1 MLWKPRESCKLCS
14 KYKAACYILQ
24 AKFWCTL
31 HRLSVHCHL
40 SSEQN
45 AHFSV
50 HCLWSHLCAVER
62 HFCTGDG
69 AWQAAAGSAPSIR
82 SLCPKAWAPLAGQY
96 GSGRKI
102 RPMDGRPIWKTGRS
116 STHCA
121 AKWCDIPKMFY
132 IWTLNFGRLYHS
144 MQWVIGLWLWLDL
157 SNQSEHCCWT
167 NLRILAWVWPLPFLA
182 ASEFWTPVTSSNE
195 NSILRTKRGD
205 KCFKFKGCNPAALN
219 AHCSIFVVSSS
230 PWSWWWLPVQLHYCW
245 LGKIQLKGHLLF
257 VQLRLKRLW
266 VWTKILTIFGLL
278 LPPPIF
284 LWVCRRQIAS
294 NPLLLLQVHGSSLM
308 KGSRDLWDPE
318 GPIHLFHCT
327 KSPHAL
333 GVLI

>member
-1 MLWKPRESCKLCS
+1 MHTFLFTASGAICVQWRGIFVQEMGPGRQRQVAHQAFAPFVRKPGLRSPANMVPGGKS
-14 KYKAACYILQ
+14 GRWTDVRFGKP
-24 AKFWCTL
+24 
-31 HRLSVHCHL
+31 
-40 SSEQN
+40 
-45 AHFSV
+45 
-50 HCLWSHLCAVER
+50 
-62 HFCTGDG
+62 D
-69 AWQAAAGSAPSIR
+69 AAALIVQPSGVISR
-82 SLCPKAWAPLAGQY
+82 Y
-96 GSGRKI
+96 
-102 RPMDGRPIWKTGRS
+102 
-116 STHCA
+116 STFEHWISVVCIIQ
-121 AKWCDIPKMFY
+121 C
-132 IWTLNFGRLYHS
+132 NE
-144 MQWVIGLWLWLDL
+144 WLDFDCGL

-182 ASEFWTPVTSSNE
+182 ASEFWTPVTSFNE
-195 NSILRTKRGD
+195 SLILRTKRD
-205 KCFKFKGCNPAALN
+205 KCFKFKGCSPAALN

-333 GVLI
+333 GVLIWRRRRVHFISCTAIYWGEGLYCMAPECSVVG

>member
-1 MLWKPRESCKLCS
+1 MHTFLFTASGAICVQWRGIFVQEMGPGRQRQVAHQAFAPFVRKPGPCS
-14 KYKAACYILQ
+14 PANMVPGGKSGRWTDVRFGKP
-24 AKFWCTL
+24 
-31 HRLSVHCHL
+31 
-40 SSEQN
+40 
-45 AHFSV
+45 
-50 HCLWSHLCAVER
+50 
-62 HFCTGDG
+62 D
-69 AWQAAAGSAPSIR
+69 AAALIVQPSGVISQR
-82 SLCPKAWAPLAGQY
+82 F
-96 GSGRKI
+96 
-102 RPMDGRPIWKTGRS
+102 
-116 STHCA
+116 STFEYWNVC
-121 AKWCDIPKMFY
+121 I
-132 IWTLNFGRLYHS
+132 I
-144 MQWVIGLWLWLDL
+144 QWVIGLWLWLE
-157 SNQSEHCCWT
+157 QSVWTLLLDKFT
-167 NLRILAWVWPLPFLA
+167 NLGMGWVWPLPFLA
-182 ASEFWTPVTSSNE
+182 ASEFWTPVTSFNE
-195 NSILRTKRGD
+195 SLILMTKRD
-205 KCFKFKGCNPAALN
+205 KCFKFKGCSPAALN

-257 VQLRLKRLW
+257 VQLRLW

-333 GVLI
+333 GLLIWRRRRVHFISYIAIYWGEGLYCMEPECSVVG

>member
-1 MLWKPRESCKLCS
+1 MLLVQMMLWKPRESCKLCS

-230 PWSWWWLPVQLHYCW
+230 PWSWWWLPTQL
-245 LGKIQLKGHLLF
+245 
-257 VQLRLKRLW
+257 
-266 VWTKILTIFGLL
+266 
-278 LPPPIF
+278 
-284 LWVCRRQIAS
+284 
-294 NPLLLLQVHGSSLM
+294 
-308 KGSRDLWDPE
+308 
-318 GPIHLFHCT
+318 
-327 KSPHAL
+327 
-333 GVLI
+333 